1 MAINRR
7 EFLILGAG
15 LLAGCA
21 GTGRGGAF
29 SAATQEK
36 TVDAGPAEAFAED
49 GVYDRF
55 RNQGFFLIR
64 RDGRLLALSSSCTH
78 RNCILNV
85 APDRTFSCPC
95 HGSTFDAKGA
105 VTRGPAQVN
114 IPLLPL
120 RVDDKGRVL
129 VQVPDA

>member
-1 MAINRR
+1 MEINRR

-21 GTGRGGAF
+21 GTGRAGTA
-29 SAATQEK
+29 STATREK
-36 TVDAGPAEAFAED
+36 TIDAGPAEAFGED

-55 RNQGFFLIR
+55 RDQGFFLIR
-64 RDGRLLALSSSCTH
+64 RDGRLLALSSNCTH
-78 RNCILNV
+78 RDCILNV
-85 APDRTFSCPC
+85 APDRSFICPC
-95 HGSTFDAKGA
+95 HGSTFDAKGV
-105 VTRGPAQVN
+105 VTRGPAQVS

-120 RVDDKGRVL
+120 RVDERGRVL